1 VSQRI
6 ETPVAGATPVAP
18 AAAVVDRRRAKRQAA
33 WRRRGTVLLFLSPW
47 LVGFSVFF
55 GYPLVMSAYLSFTH
69 YDLLNPPKWIGL
81 ENYRYLFGEDP
92 DIWPAVKNTLW
103 LVVVL
108 VPLQVVFAFGMALLL
123 TRARRGAGVFRT
135 VFYLPA
141 LVPPVAATLG
151 FVYLLNPATGPV
163 NTLLGKL
170 GIDGPL
176 WFNDP
181 AWSKPSLT
189 LLGLWGIGNT
199 MVIFLAAVLDVP
211 KHLEESAELDGA
223 GPVQRLRW
231 VTLPTISPVIL
242 FSVVIG
248 VIAAMQYFT
257 QAYVAAAVAAG
268 QASQAGSVSTLE
280 LGYPEGSTLFYPI
293 LLYYNGFRFFNMGY
307 AAAMSIV
314 LLGVAFLLT
323 LVILGN
329 SRRWVHYQGAV
340 R

>member
-1 VSQRI
+1 VIS
-6 ETPVAGATPVAP
+6 PSAAGAVTAAP
-18 AAAVVDRRRAKRQAA
+18 AAASARRRAKRRAT

-55 GYPLVMSAYLSFTH
+55 GYPLVMSAYLSFTS
-69 YDLLNPPKWIGL
+69 YDLISSPRWVGL
-81 ENYRYLFGEDP
+81 ANYRYMFQDDP
-92 DIWPAVKNTLW
+92 EIWTAVRNTLW
-103 LVVVL
+103 LVAVL
-108 VPLQVVFAFGMALLL
+108 VPLQVLFAFGVATMVA
-123 TRARRGAGVFRT
+123 RARAGVGLFRT

-151 FVYLLNPATGPV
+151 FVYILNPATGPV
-163 NTLLGKL
+163 NTILDKL
-170 GIDGPL
+170 GIEGPL

-181 AWSKPSLT
+181 TWSKPSLT
-189 LLGLWGIGNT
+189 LLGIWGIGNT
-199 MVIFLAAVLDVP
+199 MVIFLAAILDVP
-211 KHLEESAELDGA
+211 QHLSESAQLDGA
-223 GPVQRLRW
+223 GPFRRMRW

-293 LLYYNGFRFFNMGY
+293 LLYYNGFRFFQMGY
-307 AAAMSIV
+307 ASAMAM
-314 LLGVAFLLT
+314 LMLGVAFLLT
-323 LVILGN
+323 ALILGQ
-329 SRRWVHYQGAV
+329 SRRWVHYQGAA